1 MSYAANIRPARN
13 ESDTVPDL
21 FSVQTEPMPP
31 EHPLQVLK
39 VLVLSIDWEISE
51 DTVRGFLQEIGRLT
65 KKHGEDPVNRKW
77 FELLTGI
84 GHYVYK
90 RKSDIHPEAIRLLHA
105 MYADLE
111 ATFFPDRM
119 PEQKRREMLLNRV
132 VEYNRLRDIVRRGGT
147 ADTETPKASKRAEVE
162 PISASPPG
170 ESHPNIP
177 DTGSDEE
184 EHMLLHEVFA
194 QALEEMRH
202 LIQAE
207 FRALRAEIKL
217 WRAEQK
223 R

>member
-1 MSYAANIRPARN
+1 MPHSAENRPVRN
-13 ESDTVPDL
+13 EPDAVPDL
-21 FSVQTEPMPP
+21 FSVQAEPMPP

-51 DTVRGFLQEIGRLT
+51 DTVRGFLQEIHRLI
-65 KKHGEDPVNRKW
+65 KKHADDPVNRKW

-90 RKSDIHPEAIRLLHA
+90 RKTDIHPEAIRLLHA
-105 MYADLE
+105 IYADLE
-111 ATFFPDRM
+111 ATFFADRM
-119 PEQKRREMLLNRV
+119 PEQRRRERLLNRV
-132 VEYNRLRDIVRRGGT
+132 AEYNRLRDIVRAGGT
-147 ADTETPKASKRAEVE
+147 SETETPKASKQAEVE
-162 PISASPPG
+162 PAHASSDGGNPEISV
-170 ESHPNIP
+170 ESN
-177 DTGSDEE
+177 EE
-184 EHMLLHEVFA
+184 ENRILLHEAFA

-207 FRALRAEIKL
+207 FRALRAEIRL

>member
-1 MSYAANIRPARN
+1 MSHAATIRSTRN

-21 FSVQTEPMPP
+21 FSVQAEPMPP

-65 KKHGEDPVNRKW
+65 KKHANDPVNRKW

-105 MYADLE
+105 IYVDLE

-119 PEQKRREMLLNRV
+119 PEQKRRERLLSRV
-132 VEYNRLRDIVRRGGT
+132 AEYNRLRDIVRTGGT
-147 ADTETPKASKRAEVE
+147 PDTETPKASKQAKVE
-162 PISASPPG
+162 PAHESSDGGKPEISTEAG
-170 ESHPNIP
+170 
-177 DTGSDEE
+177 DEE
-184 EHMLLHEVFA
+184 NRMLLHEVFA

-207 FRALRAEIKL
+207 FRALRAEIRL
-217 WRAEQK
+217 WRAEK
-223 R
+223 KG